1 MQRSSDTD
9 SRGNVVEV
17 DDGLLAVRRRGKA
30 KTIRG
35 KKHGVRKTLQ
45 HLQSTYDLLSSSDLS
60 RLFDVRACRC
70 CLLSW
75 DSWMFVDGTASF
87 LLLPCP
93 CPFFLSFVLSSFVL
107 THALSLFSCP
117 LFPPPLFLTGGEQA
131 QASCAVHYQ
140 YQCHPSNVSG
150 LRRHQGGRYIQP
162 CACLCVCVSV
172 CLCACLC
179 SLTNSTTAPV
189 LSTCFFASMC
199 VRCRSS
205 TTCACAWSCATSPWT
220 SRCVCVYVCA
230 CVCRFPRA
238 GNRRDSH
245 ESAFR
250 WHRCATKAKLELE
263 KRLPGSTVPQAFL
276 EGLHL
281 GVSCGFVVCVFRHIC
296 LPYLLW
302 VRMSVCRGSLNRV
315 RGDGNWAKESYL
327 LFVCVHVCV
336 CVHVRVCVCVCAVSR
351 EF

>member
-1 MQRSSDTD
+1 MRLVSGGSAVQRSSDTD

-117 LFPPPLFLTGGEQA
+117 LFPPPPLSHRRRASSSELCCTLPIPMPSEQRFRLA
-131 QASCAVHYQ
+131 KTSRRSVH
-140 YQCHPSNVSG
+140 SALRVSV
-150 LRRHQGGRYIQP
+150 
-162 CACLCVCVSV
+162 CLCVCVSV
-172 CLCACLC
+172 CLSVQPHKQHNCTGA
-179 SLTNSTTAPV
+179 
-189 LSTCFFASMC
+189 
-199 VRCRSS
+199 
-205 TTCACAWSCATSPWT
+205 
-220 SRCVCVYVCA
+220 
-230 CVCRFPRA
+230 
-238 GNRRDSH
+238 
-245 ESAFR
+245 
-250 WHRCATKAKLELE
+250 
-263 KRLPGSTVPQAFL
+263 
-276 EGLHL
+276 LHL
-281 GVSCGFVVCVFRHIC
+281 FFCLHVCPLQIFYN
-296 LPYLLW
+296 L
-302 VRMSVCRGSLNRV
+302 RV
-315 RGDGNWAKESYL
+315 RVELRNIAMDQQ
-327 LFVCVHVCV
+327 
-336 CVHVRVCVCVCAVSR
+336 VRVCVCVCVCMPFPSRGQSPGFTRVCVSMASMRNQGKAGAGKAFTRLHSATGFSGGPPPWCELWIRCLCFPAHLLAV
-351 EF
+351 FIVGAHVGL